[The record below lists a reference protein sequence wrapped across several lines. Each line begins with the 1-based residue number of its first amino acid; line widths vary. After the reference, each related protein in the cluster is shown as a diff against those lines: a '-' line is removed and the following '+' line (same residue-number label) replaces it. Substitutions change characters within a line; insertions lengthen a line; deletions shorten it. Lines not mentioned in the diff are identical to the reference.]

1 MSNIV
6 SAQVGTMY
14 VFTRYYVHWSIT
26 ENNFNM
32 SGLGSSGPINL
43 PYIFLINIFF
53 ILADQKSFKNL

>member
-43 PYIFLINIFF
+43 PYIFLINIF
-53 ILADQKSFKNL
+53 LY